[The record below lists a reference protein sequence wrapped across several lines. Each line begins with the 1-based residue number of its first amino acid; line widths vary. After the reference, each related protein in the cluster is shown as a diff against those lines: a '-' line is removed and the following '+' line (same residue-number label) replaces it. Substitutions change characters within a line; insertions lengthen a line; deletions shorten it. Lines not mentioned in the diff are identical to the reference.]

1 MTIQLQ
7 TLKCLRCG
15 HTWIPRQENRSI
27 CPKCKSRNWNKF
39 RELYTKSQC
48 HSLVSKAIQV
58 GELQRA
64 ALCENCGQERYTHAH
79 HDDYSKPLEVRWFC
93 CSCHRRLHT
102 HSKSNKSAP
111 DLDRGDRM
119 YIQYNNAITHFLE
132 GHANANE
139 KQILKYLDVTP
150 GVLKKVLA
158 KREWV
163 LSLNQEEFKLKE
175 ATDAK

>member
-1 MTIQLQ
+1 
-7 TLKCLRCG
+7 
-15 HTWIPRQENRSI
+15 
-27 CPKCKSRNWNKF
+27 
-39 RELYTKSQC
+39 
-48 HSLVSKAIQV
+48 
-58 GELQRA
+58 
-64 ALCENCGQERYTHAH
+64 
-79 HDDYSKPLEVRWFC
+79 
-93 CSCHRRLHT
+93 
-102 HSKSNKSAP
+102 
-111 DLDRGDRM
+111 M